1 MSRKDNGSISDSS
14 LAMPRALV
22 DDAAAINPPGMTLS
36 EVMYVTE
43 GRSLKALALLSLG
56 LTNDDG
62 SPTFNPLVLPWSAAA
77 PPSSLKFAAKEL
89 THQIKYFQQRNAL
102 PPRPYSNTSE

>member
-56 LTNDDG
+56 LTNNDG

-77 PPSSLKFAAKEL
+77 CVSALKMLAKEL
-89 THQIKYFQQRNAL
+89 RVEVLRRCAL
-102 PPRPYSNTSE
+102 LPKIS